1 MNTKSTNGEV
11 SKHFIL
17 NSTYQKVGDKNFWVE
32 FTGLAR
38 EYNAVNLGQ
47 GFPDYPSYITM
58 NDKIKEVL
66 NTSDC
71 LIHQYT
77 RSPGNLK

>member
-1 MNTKSTNGEV
+1 MSTELKHGDV
-11 SKHFIL
+11 SKHYNL
-17 NSTYQKVGDKNFWVE
+17 NKTFQKVGDKNFWVE

-47 GFPDYPSYITM
+47 GFPDYPSYVSI
-58 NDKIKEVL
+58 NDKIQEILSK
-66 NTSDC
+66 SDC